1 MRFKREIAMKHPSRH
16 RANRWLG
23 IATSVLILGLITVA
37 IGLQSTRVR
46 GHIPYLNRPAPTA
59 TPAGIVLSLGQQGP
73 APVVNSAAVSAPII
87 PDAPATIA
95 PTAVAPTSVAPTAG
109 APIATPAPTVV
120 AQVAAV
126 SPTTVPLPTATL
138 APTSVPAVPTVA
150 VVAKPEAI
158 APATFLEPMSHWF
171 QGWNQ
176 CAEES
181 IAMSL
186 SYFGS
191 KLHPDAVTA
200 YLRPNNGPKG
210 SKNVESNRIVDYLR
224 GQNVHAEAYH
234 GGTVDRVKRLVAV
247 GVPVIVGQWQNRT
260 DHAGVGH
267 WRVVRGYD
275 DAKGVFLINDSME
288 GAAVPIS
295 YAEFDDLWPVYNYVY
310 IPVWN
315 DRLAP
320 GVQRVMGDDMNLTV
334 NVAHDIS
341 YVQNR
346 IEQQPTNA
354 ELYFALG
361 GAYFRAGEFQKAVD
375 AYHKARTMGLIQKYQ
390 WTLWYQ
396 SWPVTAMV
404 NLGMN
409 DEALQVSQ
417 ENIRTAGVFGIM
429 HYERGIVYEHK
440 GDMATAKREYQLAL
454 VDDKNY
460 KDAQTALARL
470 GG

>member
-1 MRFKREIAMKHPSRH
+1 MNHPLRH
-16 RANRWLG
+16 RDRWLG
-23 IATSVLILGLITVA
+23 IATSFIILGLIA
-37 IGLQSTRVR
+37 AALGLQSARVR
-46 GHIPYLNRPAPTA
+46 GHIPYLNRPVPTA
-59 TPAGIVLSLGQQGP
+59 TPAGVVLSLGQQPAVPVTDAATIAVSPTP
-73 APVVNSAAVSAPII
+73 APVMTATLAP
-87 PDAPATIA
+87 APTATIA
-95 PTAVAPTSVAPTAG
+95 PTAAVQVAQAVDVSTSTTVVTAVATAASSPTAV
-109 APIATPAPTVV
+109 PATPMPAPT
-120 AQVAAV
+120 
-126 SPTTVPLPTATL
+126 
-138 APTSVPAVPTVA
+138 
-150 VVAKPEAI
+150 AKPEAI
-158 APATFLEPMSHWF
+158 ALATFLEPMSHWF

-181 IAMSL
+181 IAMSV
-186 SYFGS
+186 SYFGM
-191 KLHPDAVTA
+191 KLDPNAVTA
-200 YLRPNNGPKG
+200 FLRPNNGVKG
-210 SKNVESNRIVDYLR
+210 SKNVESNRIVDYLHSQ
-224 GQNVHAEAYH
+224 GMHADAYH

-295 YAEFDDLWPVYNYVY
+295 YAAFDDLWTVYNYVY

-315 DRLAP
+315 DRLVP
-320 GVQRVMGDDMNLTV
+320 NVQKVMGDEMNLTV
-334 NVAHDIS
+334 NITHDIA
-341 YVQNR
+341 YVRNR

-354 ELYFALG
+354 DLPFALG
-361 GAYFRAGEFQKAVD
+361 GAYFQAGEFQKAVD
-375 AYHKARTMGLIQKYQ
+375 SYHKARDMGLIQKYP

-409 DEALQVSQ
+409 NEALQVSQ
-417 ENIRTAGVFGIM
+417 ENIRSAGVYGIM
-429 HYERGIVYEHK
+429 HYERGIVYEK
-440 GDMATAKREYQLAL
+440 QGDIATAKHEYQMAL

-460 KDAQTALARL
+460 KEPQVALTRL

>member
-1 MRFKREIAMKHPSRH
+1 MNRH
-16 RANRWLG
+16 RRQRANRWLG
-23 IATSVLILGLITVA
+23 IGTSVIILGLITA
-37 IGLQSTRVR
+37 ALGLQSARVR

-59 TPAGIVLSLGQQGP
+59 TPAGVVLSLGQQPASPVAAIAAIAASPTP
-73 APVVNSAAVSAPII
+73 APPATVAPPPTPTATTAPTIVAQIAASPTSAAL
-87 PDAPATIA
+87 
-95 PTAVAPTSVAPTAG
+95 PT
-109 APIATPAPTVV
+109 ATPAPT
-120 AQVAAV
+120 AV
-126 SPTTVPLPTATL
+126 PATATA
-138 APTSVPAVPTVA
+138 APA
-150 VVAKPEAI
+150 AKPEVI

-191 KLHPDAVTA
+191 KLHPDTVTA
-200 YLRPNNGPKG
+200 YLRPNNGVKG
-210 SKNVESNRIVDYLR
+210 SKNVESNRIVEYLQ
-224 GQNVHAEAYH
+224 GQGMHAEAYH

-260 DHAGVGH
+260 DHAGIGH

-320 GVQRVMGDDMNLTV
+320 NVQKVMGDDMNLAV
-334 NVAHDIS
+334 NVAHDIA

-354 ELYFALG
+354 ELYMALG
-361 GAYFRAGEFQKAVD
+361 GAYFQAGDFPKAVD
-375 AYHKARTMGLIQKYQ
+375 AYHKARSMGLIQKYP

-417 ENIRTAGVFGIM
+417 ENIHSAGVYAIM
-429 HYERGIVYEHK
+429 HYERGIVYEK
-440 GDMATAKREYQLAL
+440 QGDTATAKREYQMAL

-460 KDAQTALARL
+460 KEPQAALARL